1 MESRQEFPL
10 EFISNRPASPVSP
23 VSPVH
28 EDHRA
33 PESLPEHE
41 DTHQH
46 VEVPSYEERHNT
58 QDVPPSYQR
67 RDPANTTVLRA
78 NFFIWIPTAI
88 YVAIV
93 VWSWAMICIIA
104 REPPLTFNKDL
115 RTRQYYAARVLQS
128 VASVATI
135 PIISAVCA
143 CAAAIYVQNQ
153 RNEHSLSLRQVMAL
167 ADREWMNPLCLI
179 PLLSKRFGS
188 GFLFLAIFI
197 YSIGA
202 ITYPIQWLLLHAEEK
217 LVNPLSISPYDS
229 LRISPLA
236 GQITGYYK
244 KGWAISSLQKQ
255 LEAGYLAGK
264 QAQLWGNFSTIQEYD
279 SRDSWFTELPNNYN
293 TGTYRSIAPRY
304 NSSTSSELVPVDE
317 FPSNCS
323 STPVYFYTSLNY
335 TEPPGYGD
343 PYDEPID
350 PVQIQVCMPADM
362 TGSPWSAS
370 NASQE
375 ITETLYIH
383 INTSYLALLD
393 GNNGILNNTY
403 KITMTTT
410 TGWFELPNLWNK
422 GVPGPI
428 IENPNVTC
436 ETSAG
441 CIDAAD
447 PAMAASATFQDIFYK
462 RSDDNELGKELTSS
476 TDLLGPLGTV
486 AVALFGPGSW
496 FDTQQLLFPD
506 YIDNNET
513 GWVYYLDNAVSR
525 WETFPLVSLP
535 EREYVGYG
543 TGVSLYEWLRFF
555 IVDGHSDS
563 LPQALTGASFYAV
576 KALLQTNEVDYYY
589 LNGVSR
595 DNFETVVMPSISLA
609 GIIVVSVLMALYLI
623 PLLALAAYA
632 GLSKSWTVRLDS
644 FVMLR
649 MGAAIGQRELPMQLG
664 KNLGEIGALDQL
676 PGVVRDVSAPDDK
689 IRQIALGVGGT
700 RLRPK
705 AKYPAYPGNQYEP
718 YEMIWY

>member
-1 MESRQEFPL
+1 
-10 EFISNRPASPVSP
+10 
-23 VSPVH
+23 
-28 EDHRA
+28 
-33 PESLPEHE
+33 
-41 DTHQH
+41 
-46 VEVPSYEERHNT
+46 
-58 QDVPPSYQR
+58 
-67 RDPANTTVLRA
+67 
-78 NFFIWIPTAI
+78 
-88 YVAIV
+88 
-93 VWSWAMICIIA
+93 MICIIA

-128 VASVATI
+128 VASMATI

-179 PLLSKRFGS
+179 APLSKRFGS

-202 ITYPIQWLLLHAEEK
+202 ITYPIQWLFLHAEEK
-217 LVNPLSISPYDS
+217 IVNSISFSSFDQP
-229 LRISPLA
+229 RISPPA
-236 GQITGYYK
+236 GQITSYHDK

-264 QAQLWGNFSTIQEYD
+264 QAQLWGNFSTIQNYD
-279 SRDSWFTELPNNYN
+279 SQDSWFTELPNNYN
-293 TGTYRSIAPRY
+293 TGTYRIIAPRY
-304 NSSTSSELVPVDE
+304 NSSTTSELVPVDE

-335 TEPPGYGD
+335 TEPPGLED

-350 PVQIQVCMPADM
+350 PVQIQVCMPANM

-370 NASQE
+370 NARQE

-383 INTSYLALLD
+383 VNTSYLALRE
-393 GNNGILNNTY
+393 GNGILDNTY
-403 KITMTTT
+403 KITMTTM

-447 PAMAASATFQDIFYK
+447 PAMAASATFHDIIYK
-462 RSDDNELGKELTSS
+462 RSDDNELGEELASS
-476 TDLLGPLGTV
+476 TDLLGPLGTI

-506 YIDNNET
+506 FTNYNET
-513 GWVYYLDNAVSR
+513 GWAYYLDSVDNTYER
-525 WETFPLVSLP
+525 YPLVSLTKTV
-535 EREYVGYG
+535 YYGFG
-543 TGVSLYEWLRFF
+543 TGVPLYDWLNLF
-555 IVDGHSDS
+555 IVEGHNTT
-563 LPQALTGASFYAV
+563 LPQSLTRASFYAV
-576 KALLQTNEVDYYY
+576 KALLQTNEYEYAY

-649 MGAAIGQRELPMQLG
+649 MGAAIGQRDLPMQFG
-664 KNLGEIGALDQL
+664 KHLGEIGALDQL

-689 IRQIALGVGGT
+689 VRQIALGVGGT

>member
-1 MESRQEFPL
+1 MQSRQEFPMGSL
-10 EFISNRPASPVSP
+10 SNRPASLVSP
-23 VSPVH
+23 VSSMH
-28 EDHRA
+28 EDHRV
-33 PESLPEHE
+33 PESQPEQDTPQHE
-41 DTHQH
+41 
-46 VEVPSYEERHNT
+46 EVPSYEEIHNT
-58 QDVPPSYQR
+58 QDVSPPYQR
-67 RDPANTTVLRA
+67 RDPAITTVLRV

-88 YVAIV
+88 YVVIV
-93 VWSWAMICIIA
+93 VWSWAMICIIS

-179 PLLSKRFGS
+179 PPLSKRFGS
-188 GFLFLAIFI
+188 GFLFLAIYI

-217 LVNPLSISPYDS
+217 PVNPVTVSDQ

-236 GQITGYYK
+236 GQISGHYK

-255 LEAGYLAGK
+255 LEAGYLASK
-264 QAQLWGNFSTIQEYD
+264 QAQLWGNFSMLQDYD
-279 SRDSWFTELPNNYN
+279 SQDSWFTELPNNYN

-304 NSSTSSELVPVDE
+304 NSSTFSELVPVDE

-343 PYDEPID
+343 PYESID
-350 PVQIQVCMPADM
+350 SVQIQVCMPANM

-370 NASQE
+370 NARQE
-375 ITETLYIH
+375 ITETLFIH
-383 INTSYLALLD
+383 INTSYVALHQ
-393 GNNGILNNTY
+393 GNGILDNTY

-447 PAMAASATFQDIFYK
+447 PTMAASATFYDTFSK
-462 RSDDNELGKELTSS
+462 RSDDNELGEQLTSS
-476 TDLLGPLGTV
+476 TDLLGPLGTI

-513 GWVYYLDNAVSR
+513 GWAYYLDNVVDTY
-525 WETFPLVSLP
+525 ETFPLVSLT
-535 EREYVGYG
+535 ETVYSGYG
-543 TGVSLYEWLRFF
+543 TGVKLYEWLSFF
-555 IVDGHSDS
+555 IVEGHNTT
-563 LPQALTGASFYAV
+563 LPGALTLTSFYAV
-576 KALLQTNEVDYYY
+576 KALLQTNEFRYTF
-589 LNGVSR
+589 LNSVSR

-649 MGAAIGQRELPMQLG
+649 MGAAIGQKDLPMQLG
-664 KNLGEIGALDQL
+664 KRLGEIGALDRL

-689 IRQIALGVGGT
+689 IRQIALGFGGT
-700 RLRPK
+700 RLRAK
-705 AKYPAYPGNQYEP
+705 AKYPAYPGNQHEP
-718 YEMIWY
+718 SEMRWY

>member
-10 EFISNRPASPVSP
+10 ESLSNRPASLVSP
-23 VSPVH
+23 VSSMH
-28 EDHRA
+28 EDHRV
-33 PESLPEHE
+33 PESQPEQ

-46 VEVPSYEERHNT
+46 EEVPSYEERHNT

-67 RDPANTTVLRA
+67 RDPAITTVLRA

-88 YVAIV
+88 YVVIV

-143 CAAAIYVQNQ
+143 CAVAIYVQNQ

-179 PLLSKRFGS
+179 APLSKRFGS
-188 GFLFLAIFI
+188 GFLYLAIFI

-202 ITYPIQWLLLHAEEK
+202 ITYPIQWLFLHAEEK
-217 LVNPLSISPYDS
+217 PVNPVSITSHDV

-236 GQITGYYK
+236 GQITGHYK
-244 KGWAISSLQKQ
+244 KGWAIRALQKQ

-264 QAQLWGNFSTIQEYD
+264 QAQLWGSFSTIQDYD
-279 SRDSWFTELPNNYN
+279 SRNSWFTELPNNYN

-304 NSSTSSELVPVDE
+304 NSSTSSELIPVDE

-323 STPVYFYTSLNY
+323 STPDYFYTSLNY
-335 TEPPGYGD
+335 TESSGDRD

-350 PVQIQVCMPADM
+350 PAQIQVCMPANM

-370 NASQE
+370 NARQE
-375 ITETLYIH
+375 ITETLFIH

-393 GNNGILNNTY
+393 GNGILNNTY

-410 TGWFELPNLWNK
+410 AGWFELPNLWNK

-447 PAMAASATFQDIFYK
+447 PAMAASATIYDTIYK
-462 RSDDNELGKELTSS
+462 RSAVDELGNELIDS

-496 FDTQQLLFPD
+496 FDNQQLLFPD
-506 YIDNNET
+506 FTNHNDT
-513 GWVYYLDNAVSR
+513 GWVYYLDEIVNIY
-525 WETFPLVSLP
+525 ENFPLVSLA
-535 EREYVGYG
+535 ETAYVGYG
-543 TGVSLYEWLRFF
+543 TGIRLYEWLRFF
-555 IVDGHSDS
+555 IVEGHNTT
-563 LPQALTGASFYAV
+563 LPGALTLASFYAV
-576 KALLQTNEVDYYY
+576 QALLQTNEDQYVY
-589 LNGVSR
+589 LNEVSK
-595 DNFETVVMPSISLA
+595 DNFETVMMPSISLA

-623 PLLALAAYA
+623 PLLAFAAYA

-649 MGAAIGQRELPMQLG
+649 MGAAIGQKDLPMQVG
-664 KNLGEIGALDQL
+664 KSLGEIGALDQL

-689 IRQIALGVGGT
+689 IRQIALGFGGT

-705 AKYPAYPGNQYEP
+705 AKYPAYPGNQHDSRD
-718 YEMIWY
+718 MRWY